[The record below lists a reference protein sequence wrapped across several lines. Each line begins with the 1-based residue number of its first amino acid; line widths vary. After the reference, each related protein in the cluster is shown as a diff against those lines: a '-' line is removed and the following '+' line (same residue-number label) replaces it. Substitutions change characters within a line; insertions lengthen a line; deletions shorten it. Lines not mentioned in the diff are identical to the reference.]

1 MLKMDLKPDDV
12 IRLRKKHPCGSNEW
26 QVLQVGI
33 DIRIKCLGCQRQIL
47 LDRLILE
54 SKVKA
59 LISRNGLVSEVDKVE
74 HSE

>member
-1 MLKMDLKPDDV
+1 MLGMDLKLDDV
-12 IRLRKKHPCGSNEW
+12 ISLRKKHPCGSNEW

-54 SKVKA
+54 RKIKA
-59 LISRNGLVSEVDKVE
+59 VISRNGLVSEVKVE
-74 HSE
+74 DTE